1 MPEKHKRGKNMPII
15 EQRTCKSRRNSSI
28 ELLKIFGIILI
39 VISHVIQTL
48 HSQNTYLMAN
58 DYVLDISMATTDVQL
73 LILALL
79 RYSGVMGNTIF
90 FCCSAWFLLDNDSVN
105 KKKILQMLADVWA
118 ISIIILIIV
127 YIARNGNIGLGLI
140 IKQILPTTFEN
151 NWYITCYLIFYPLH
165 PYLNWLIQKMEQRDL
180 LRITLVLLFL
190 YVCINYVLPGRFF
203 SSAIVL
209 WVSLYFTIA
218 YMKYF
223 LADLSN
229 NVKINMFV
237 FVISLGGH
245 IGVVLLS
252 NYLGLHFERFSRWIL
267 RWNSNCNPFLILMA
281 ISMLNIAKIVRFDNK
296 IVNYISSL
304 SLLIYVI
311 HENILLRTFYRPL
324 MWNYVYN
331 QFGYEYVLAWMF
343 VLVIIV
349 FSFGLVTSIIYKNT
363 IQKTV
368 MIFCN
373 WLYPILQKNYRK
385 IEETILKLH

>member
-1 MPEKHKRGKNMPII
+1 MQII
-15 EQRTCKSRRNSSI
+15 EQRTCTSRRNSSI

-48 HSQNTYLMAN
+48 HSQNTYFMAA
-58 DYVLDISMATTDVQL
+58 DYVLDISMATTNVQQF
-73 LILALL
+73 ILALF
-79 RYSGVMGNTIF
+79 RYSGVLGNTIF

-105 KKKILQMLADVWA
+105 KKKILQMLADVWV

-127 YIARNGNIGLGLI
+127 YVARNGNIGLGMI

-165 PYLNWLIQKMEQRDL
+165 PYLNWLIKKMEQRDL

-190 YVCINYVLPGRFF
+190 YVCINYLQPGRFF

-209 WVSLYFTIA
+209 WVTLYFTIA
-218 YMKYF
+218 YMKYY
-223 LADLSN
+223 LAALSDN
-229 NVKINMFV
+229 IKINIFV
-237 FVISLGGH
+237 FVISLMGH

-281 ISMLNIAKIVRFDNK
+281 ISMLNVAKVVRFENK

-311 HENILLRTFYRPL
+311 HENMLLRTFYRPL
-324 MWNYVYN
+324 MWNFVYH
-331 QFGYEYVLAWMF
+331 QFGYEYVLVWMF

-363 IQKTV
+363 IQRVVT
-368 MIFCN
+368 IFCN
-373 WLYPILQKNYRK
+373 WLYPILRKNYRK
-385 IEETILKLH
+385 IEKTILKLH